1 MFFGRI
7 LSPLCAES
15 YNCPQAIYSYNFQ
28 AIYSWNG
35 NEERDKRKPKP
46 QELKFQR
53 LANNNQ
59 NVQNGREACEGNDIK
74 PEK

>member
-7 LSPLCAES
+7 LSPVCAES
-15 YNCPQAIYSYNFQ
+15 YNCPQ

-59 NVQNGREACEGNDIK
+59 NVQNGRGACEGNDIK